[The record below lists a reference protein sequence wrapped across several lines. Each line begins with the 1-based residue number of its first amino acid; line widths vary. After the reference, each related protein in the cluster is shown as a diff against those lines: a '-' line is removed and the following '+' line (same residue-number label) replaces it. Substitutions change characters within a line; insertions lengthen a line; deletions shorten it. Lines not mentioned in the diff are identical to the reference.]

1 MNAEARRGG
10 RPGGGNITGVTI
22 SGGLELIGKRMGLL
36 VEAMPELS
44 AVARLHQLPL
54 DVLVELSEGM
64 FSICEMQ
71 LSPGQPADLG
81 LFLAGGGVDGWRCK
95 E

>member
-1 MNAEARRGG
+1 MNSRLSRTPKLRDMAAPNQCEARRGG

-36 VEAMPELS
+36 VEAMPKLS

-64 FSICEMQ
+64 FSICEMP
-71 LSPGQPADLG
+71 LSP
-81 LFLAGGGVDGWRCK
+81 
-95 E
+95 